1 MKLGIMQPYFFPYI
15 GYWQLLN
22 YVDTYVVYDDVN
34 FIKGGWINRNYIL
47 SNGDKLLLI
56 LNLKQAS
63 PNKHINEIDIGKNQ
77 KKILKTLFQSYS
89 KAPYFN
95 SVCPLIEDIFSTKEQ
110 NLALFLLNSI
120 QKIVEFLKIKTKIVL
135 SSEID
140 KNNALKGQDKV
151 LEICSKL
158 GADTY
163 VNALGGMALYDSDVF
178 KKNNIDLYFLK
189 PLDFE
194 YQQFSGAFEKNL
206 SIMDVLMFNSLHQIK
221 LNLHDFKLVKG
232 EK

>member
-47 SNGDKLLLI
+47 SNSDKLLLT
-56 LNLKQAS
+56 LNLKQAN

-95 SVCPLIEDIFSTKEQ
+95 SVYPLIEDIFSTKEQ

-163 VNALGGMALYDSDVF
+163 VNALGGITLYDSNLF
-178 KKNNIDLYFLK
+178 KKKNIDLFFLK
-189 PLDFE
+189 LRDFE
-194 YQQFSGAFEKNL
+194 YKQFSGAFETNL
-206 SIMDVLMFNSLHQIK
+206 SILDVLMFNSP
-221 LNLHDFKLVKG
+221 G
-232 EK
+232 EIGKYLTQFELLK

>member
-1 MKLGIMQPYFFPYI
+1 MKLGIMQAYFFPYI

-47 SNGDKLLLI
+47 SNGDRLLLT

-63 PNKHINEIDIGKNQ
+63 PNKCINEIKIGDNQ
-77 KKILKTLFQSYS
+77 KKILKTIFQFYS

-95 SVCPLIEDIFSTKEQ
+95 SIYPLIEEIFSTNEQ
-110 NLALFLLNSI
+110 NLAFFLLNSI
-120 QKIVEFLKIKTKIVL
+120 KKIVDFLEIKTRILL

-151 LEICSKL
+151 LEICTIL

-163 VNALGGMALYDSDVF
+163 VNALGGMDLYETDAF
-178 KKNNIDLYFLK
+178 KKNNMELFFLK
-189 PLDFE
+189 PLDVG
-194 YQQFSGAFEKNL
+194 YKQFPGVFEKNL
-206 SIMDVLMFNSLHQIK
+206 SIIDVLMFNSPDEVRNQLAQFELLK
-221 LNLHDFKLVKG
+221 
-232 EK
+232 